1 MQQPC
6 SRCGY
11 ISDRP
16 ARFCRQC
23 GSALFNETEA
33 SSATT
38 RNYAPPQAPPQYGPQ
53 FGAYPYAPNQ
63 PMEEQT
69 PDTSPFYRPP
79 MAHLPPQYPVPAQT
93 PSGTGKWVLIG
104 LAMFIAMALLA
115 GGLLFF
121 LVYSVRDS
129 AQTPQAAEQ
138 PEIPGS
144 IPAPPP
150 PPPAPPAPGSET
162 SAQLEDFK
170 YPNAK
175 VVEEAHIPTTEAIT
189 LVTSDKMEV
198 VKAFYDRKF
207 KEKFKNS
214 STSLTVEDERT
225 YTYTHLS
232 KPLVNITVEPDEDD
246 AGKVRISITLT
257 DIAIP
262 DLTGPRR

>member
-23 GSALFNETEA
+23 GSALYNETEA

-38 RNYAPPQAPPQYGPQ
+38 RNYAPPQAPPQYGTQ

-63 PMEEQT
+63 SLEEQT

-79 MAHLPPQYPVPAQT
+79 MAHMPPQYHVPTQT
-93 PSGTGKWVLIG
+93 SSSTGKWVLIG
-104 LAMFIAMALLA
+104 LAMFLALVFLA
-115 GGLLFF
+115 GSMLFF
-121 LVYSVRDS
+121 LVRSGIDS
-129 AQTPQAAEQ
+129 APTPAASGELEN
-138 PEIPGS
+138 PVS
-144 IPAPPP
+144 VPPR
-150 PPPAPPAPGSET
+150 PPAPPAPDGET

-175 VVEEAHIPTTEAIT
+175 VIEETRVPTTEAIVM
-189 LVTSDKMEV
+189 VTSDKMEA

-214 STSLTVEDERT
+214 NTNLTSEDEQT

-232 KPLVNITVEPDEDD
+232 KPLVNITVEPDEDN
-246 AGKVRISITLT
+246 AGKVRITIALT
-257 DIAIP
+257 DVAIP
-262 DLTGPRR
+262 DILGPRR